1 MINRHMDS
9 NLGLAPNQNKLD
21 LHKHTIWLGVAL
33 AAVGFIYAYGIEF
46 QEFVCAFGSDDSD
59 APELGVILVGFGRV
73 GQQVV
78 CFI

>member
-1 MINRHMDS
+1 MDS

-33 AAVGFIYAYGIEF
+33 AAMAFLYAYGIEV

-59 APELGVILVGFGRV
+59 TPELGVILVGFGRV